1 MAGAAGKSAPG
12 TPAPEVDEAP
22 GVLEGR
28 RAAQVGRTRRA
39 LLDVARSLFTEHGY
53 QATRTEE
60 VVQRAGVTRGALYHH
75 FRDKEDLFR
84 AVLEEVE
91 AEVFADLR
99 RRSPDGSVPSWEL
112 FRDNSAIHQA
122 AASRN
127 PSYRQIVFV
136 DGPAVLG
143 WREWNERRSGPQ
155 RSITRY
161 LEESMDQG
169 SIDPLPVEAL
179 TQLLAALGAGSTM
192 HIAQAEDPERALAEV
207 TEITDRLLAGLSSS
221 APERP
226 ASGASSTTAAPTA
239 AATSTTAGTSAT
251 KTTTTTKQREKH

>member
-12 TPAPEVDEAP
+12 TPAPEADAATGDP
-22 GVLEGR
+22 EGR

-39 LLDVARSLFTEHGY
+39 LLDVARTLFTEHGY

-91 AEVFADLR
+91 AEVFSDLR
-99 RRSPDGSVPSWEL
+99 RRSPDGSIPSWEL
-112 FRDNSAIHQA
+112 FRDNSAIHQI

-127 PSYRQIVFV
+127 PSYRQIVIV

-143 WREWNERRSGPQ
+143 WQEWNERRSGPQ

-161 LEESMDQG
+161 VEEAMDQG

-179 TQLLAALGAGSTM
+179 AQLLAALGAGATM
-192 HIAQAEDPERALAEV
+192 HIAEAADPERALAEV
-207 TEITDRLLAGLSSS
+207 TEITDRLLAGLSSG
-221 APERP
+221 APEP
-226 ASGASSTTAAPTA
+226 ADATAPLERGRGPGAAIAPAKTA
-239 AATSTTAGTSAT
+239 SI
-251 KTTTTTKQREKH
+251 TKQREKH